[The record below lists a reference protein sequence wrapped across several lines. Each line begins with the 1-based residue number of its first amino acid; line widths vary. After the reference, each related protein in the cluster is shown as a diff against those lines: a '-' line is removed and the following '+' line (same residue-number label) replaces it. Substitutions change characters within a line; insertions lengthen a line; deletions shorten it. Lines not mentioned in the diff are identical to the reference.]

1 MGVDVSAMS
10 DEQGAAAAIDAIRQL
25 ARDVKIP
32 AGLEQLGVRADD
44 LDVLANNALR
54 MPVVSPTPGR
64 ATHARSSPS
73 SARHKGRIARA
84 ATRPFI
90 G

>member
-1 MGVDVSAMS
+1 MS

-44 LDVLANNALR
+44 LDVLANNALKR

-64 ATHARSSPS
+64 RLTRRSSPS
-73 SARHKGRIARA
+73 SAPPCKGQDARA